1 MDLLLTKF
9 LGLLEGET
17 DLYRSLLSI
26 LRQEKKAVVL
36 SNLKELNESS
46 KEKENVILKIRILE
60 EQRSQLS
67 AKIADALGYS
77 GQMLTLHKIA
87 DMVEKPYSTRLRYNQ
102 SVLSMLVQ
110 SLQEVNNTN
119 KTLILHSLELVRG
132 SLTLFSNL
140 VNPNSVYFRTGK
152 IKPGGQSGMLICGST

>member
-9 LGLLEGET
+9 LGLLEAET

-67 AKIADALGYS
+67 GKIADALGYS
-77 GQMLTLHKIA
+77 GRMLTLHKLA
-87 DMVEKPYSTRLRYNQ
+87 DMVEEPYSARLRHNQ
-102 SVLSMLVQ
+102 SVLSALVH

-140 VNPNSVYFRTGK
+140 VNPHSVYFRTGE
-152 IKPGGQSGMLICGST
+152 IKTGGQSGMLICGST